1 MNCSRSVIR
10 WLVNPAEGREEWFFL
25 FSICASEQIQTSNLL
40 LSAQQVKTLCKLDTA
55 EIPEPGKLVQTVI
68 GEFRDH
74 SEPDI
79 LDTQWIT
86 SEVNWK
92 ESQSERV
99 AQKEVMIKNC
109 KSPFENGG

>member
-1 MNCSRSVIR
+1 MLDEFIYKICKTTVKQHVIYLNNMSMNCSRSVIR

-40 LSAQQVKTLCKLDTA
+40 LSAEQVKTLCKLDTA

-68 GEFRDH
+68 GEFRGH

-79 LDTQWIT
+79 LDTQ
-86 SEVNWK
+86 
-92 ESQSERV
+92 
-99 AQKEVMIKNC
+99 
-109 KSPFENGG
+109 